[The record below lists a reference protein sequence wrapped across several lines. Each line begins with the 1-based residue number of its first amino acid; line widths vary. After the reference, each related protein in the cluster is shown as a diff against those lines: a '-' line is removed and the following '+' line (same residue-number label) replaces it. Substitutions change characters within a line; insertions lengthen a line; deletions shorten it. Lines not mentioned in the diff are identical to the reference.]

1 MQSETV
7 RVARADYAPTGRLR
21 AALNF
26 GNPVLVRR
34 GGNGRPVGITVDLA
48 AELARSLDVDLDLIE
63 FAQAK
68 EVAGSARSDAWDV
81 CFLAV
86 DPERSRTIAFTA
98 PYVRISGCYLLRAGR
113 AARTN
118 EEVAAN
124 GLRIG
129 VVEGSA
135 YTLFL
140 SRRPGADNLV
150 TLPTFDLALAAFDAD
165 RVDGI
170 AGIEQVMVR
179 EAARRPGSRMLSP
192 PFMEIRQ
199 AIGVPSTREHLRADL
214 QTRLSALLR
223 SGQLAEILERHG
235 VSGDCAL

>member
-1 MQSETV
+1 MQSETA
-7 RVARADYAPTGRLR
+7 RVTGADYAPRGRLR

-34 GGNGRPVGITVDLA
+34 DGDGRAVGISVDLA
-48 AELARSLDVDLDLIE
+48 AELARSLGVDLEL
-63 FAQAK
+63 
-68 EVAGSARSDAWDV
+68 VAFERAMDVVGSAGSDAWDV

-86 DPERSRTIAFTA
+86 DPERSRTIAFTS
-98 PYVRISGCYLLRAGR
+98 PYVRISGCYLVGAAA

-118 EEVAAN
+118 EDVAAN

-135 YTLFL
+135 YSLFL
-140 SRRPGADNLV
+140 SRQPGADSLV
-150 TLPTFDLALAAFDAD
+150 TLPSFDLALAALDAD

-170 AGIEQVMVR
+170 AGIEQVMAR
-179 EAARRPGSRMLSP
+179 EAARRPGARVLAP

-199 AIGVPSTREHLRADL
+199 AIGVPLTREYLRSDL
-214 QTRLSALLR
+214 QARLSGLLQ
-223 SGQLAEILERHG
+223 SGELSGLLERHG
-235 VSGDCAL
+235 VTDDRVL